1 MAVFEDLPE
10 ECIAAILSLTTPLDA
25 GRLSLISKTF
35 RSATHSDAVWDKFLP
50 SDSNFI
56 DSIISQSPSLSNLPT
71 KKALYLALSDRPII
85 IDNGKKSFQL
95 DRKSGKKCCMLAA
108 RSLTIVWGDTELYWN
123 WIVMSDSRF
132 PEVAKLNHV
141 WWLEIRGMINTHAL
155 SPNTRYGVYLV
166 FKMIDARGF
175 EYIPVHLSVCV
186 EGGNSSTKIVCLDP
200 KVEPMPH
207 NGAGRRNRHMR
218 MMLRRLEDKVIGLQ
232 RPSVRSDGWLEI
244 EMGEFFNSGIEHE
257 EVHMSVIETKAG
269 QLKENFFVEGI
280 EIRPKQ
286 DN

>member
-1 MAVFEDLPE
+1 MAAFEDLPE

-35 RSATHSDAVWDKFLP
+35 RSAVDSDAVWDQFLP

-56 DSIISQSPSLSNLPT
+56 ESIISQSPSLANIPT

-95 DRKSGKKCCMLAA
+95 DRKSGKRYFMLAA
-108 RSLTIVWGDTELYWN
+108 RSLTVVWGDDQRYWD
-123 WIVMSDSRF
+123 WIVDPDSRF
-132 PEVAKLNHV
+132 AEVAKLIYV
-141 WWLEIRGMINTHAL
+141 WWLEIRGMINTVAL

-166 FKMIDARGF
+166 FKMNDFHGF
-175 EYIPVHLSVCV
+175 ENLPVDLSVGV

-200 KVEPMPH
+200 NMEPYLVPH
-207 NGAGRRNRHMR
+207 NRWHHG
-218 MMLRRLEDKVIGLQ
+218 LRDLQNSVAGLQ
-232 RPSVRSDGWLEI
+232 RPSLRSDGWLEI
-244 EMGEFFNSGIEHE
+244 EMGEFFNSSLEHE
-257 EVHMSVIETKAG
+257 EIHMSVMETKAG
-269 QLKENFFVEGI
+269 QVKRNFYVEGI
-280 EIRPKQ
+280 EIRPNE